1 MRTTL
6 VTFYFLAAILS
17 SCGIYAALNDTT
29 RQIVAD
35 ALFEALNSVDSA
47 ATTEPSVA
55 DGSIVSSQ
63 IANDASKKL
72 QFTGDVLEVAT
83 QILVSKYGV
92 GILGD
97 ANEVLEELNS
107 GDAEG
112 RKKRNVNED
121 ANVNSFISRLR
132 VKREATSSD
141 YSNPTTN
148 QTCKG
153 PPTSCSDPTHD
164 RIRSITGYCNNRAKP
179 TQANS
184 VTAIR
189 RLLGTTSY
197 SDGLQVIRNS
207 SVTGSELP
215 STRLVSNKLHDE
227 GSTPNF
233 SPSVNHLHMQI
244 GQFIAHDIIF
254 MPSSVAK
261 DGSSLNCTSCSSP
274 TNISSNCAPIP
285 APSDDKYFFPISKT
299 EPRCIRLTRALNGQS
314 GFGVRTQIDQNTHYL
329 DMSTV
334 YGSADCEAE
343 TVRSF
348 QNGLLKTYIG
358 IGYVLPPQNPND
370 TNCQSKNPYYCFTA
384 GDFRNCL
391 HPGLLPL
398 HSVFIKEHNRLAAKV
413 KTAQPSWND
422 EQIYQFVRRIMVA
435 QWQHIVYNEYLP
447 KLLTDK
453 YLTDFNLKPLQP
465 GSGPFTGYNTSMD
478 ASLSGEFAA
487 SAFRF
492 GHSQSRQD
500 FARQD
505 ATNKSL
511 GAYDLGYNIFYS
523 DQMYNTNAGGWQ
535 TVLMGLIKTAAMQ
548 VDRYFSFPI
557 RNQLFEIRGQNASG
571 VDLISVN
578 IMRGRDVGLLPYV
591 KYRTLVGLTAVNA
604 WTDLSSTFS
613 AANLAALKT
622 VYADPADIDLYSGIV
637 METPL
642 SGGQLGPTA
651 SWIIAEQFRALKT
664 GDRFYYENQVTN
676 TVGFTP
682 TQIDAIRRVK
692 LAKIFCE
699 NTDII
704 TSINSNIFDL
714 EMSSPQYEL
723 NEQTTRQCCAVHHA
737 EDIGNQVRAFAT
749 HFNAHIRPQLV
760 GAERRVQKVRHTLT
774 KMMRLW
780 PLVCETALKMEW
792 HFFDN
797 RDQFLRRVKKYILLG
812 RRCVRRLNRA
822 VDKNSVEAFPENEV
836 TLPPNLIMYHHRAPN
851 NHTI

>member
-1 MRTTL
+1 MRTTVSL
-6 VTFYFLAAILS
+6 IYSLASLFTCHAI
-17 SCGIYAALNDTT
+17 LNDTT

-35 ALFEALNSVDSA
+35 ALFEALNSVDTA

-63 IANDASKKL
+63 IANEASKKM
-72 QFTGDVLEVAT
+72 QFTGDVLEEAT

-92 GILGD
+92 SILED
-97 ANEVLEELNS
+97 ANEVLAELNS
-107 GDAEG
+107 GDSAA
-112 RKKRNVNED
+112 RKKRNVDED
-121 ANVNSFISRLR
+121 EEEVEEENFVSRLR
-132 VKREATSSD
+132 VKRQARRGGSREDSGRKKRSSGEAKSSD
-141 YSNPTTN
+141 YSNPISN

-153 PPTSCSDPTHD
+153 PPTSCSDSTHD

-184 VTAIR
+184 VTAVR

-197 SDGLQVIRNS
+197 SDGLQTIRNK
-207 SVTGSELP
+207 SVSGAVLP
-215 STRLVSNKLHDE
+215 STRLISNKLHDE
-227 GSTPNF
+227 GSSPNF

-274 TNISSNCAPIP
+274 TTVSSNCAPIP
-285 APSDDKYFFPISKT
+285 APSDDKYFLPVSNT
-299 EPRCIRLTRALNGQS
+299 ESRCIRLTRALNGQS
-314 GFGVRTQIDQNTHYL
+314 AFGVRTQIDQNTHYL
-329 DMSTV
+329 DMSSV
-334 YGSADCEAE
+334 YGSADCEAQ

-348 QNGLLKTYIG
+348 QNGLLKTYTG
-358 IGYVLPPQNPND
+358 IGYVLPPQNSND

-398 HSVFIKEHNRLAAKV
+398 HTVFIKEHNRLAVKV
-413 KTAQPSWND
+413 KAAQSSWND
-422 EQIYQFVRRIMVA
+422 EQIYQFVRKIMVA

-447 KLLTDK
+447 KLLADK
-453 YLTDFNLKPLQP
+453 YLTDFKLKPLKP
-465 GSGPFTGYNTSMD
+465 GAGAFTGYNTSMD
-478 ASLSGEFAA
+478 ASLSAEFAA

-511 GAYDLGYNIFYS
+511 GAYDLGNNIFYA
-523 DQMYNTNAGGWQ
+523 DQVYNKNAGGWE
-535 TVLMGLIKTAAMQ
+535 TMLMGLIKTAAMQ

-591 KYRTLVGLTAVNA
+591 KYRTLVGLSAVSTWN
-604 WTDLSSTFS
+604 DLSSTFS
-613 AANLAALKT
+613 ATNLAALKT
-622 VYADPADIDLYSGIV
+622 VYADPADVDLYTGIV

-642 SGGQLGPTA
+642 SGGGQLGPTA

-704 TSINSNIFDL
+704 TSINSDMFDL
-714 EMSSPQYEL
+714 NSSQVACSSIP
-723 NEQTTRQCCAVHHA
+723 
-737 EDIGNQVRAFAT
+737 DID
-749 HFNAHIRPQLV
+749 
-760 GAERRVQKVRHTLT
+760 
-774 KMMRLW
+774 
-780 PLVCETALKMEW
+780 LKL
-792 HFFDN
+792 FF
-797 RDQFLRRVKKYILLG
+797 
-812 RRCVRRLNRA
+812 
-822 VDKNSVEAFPENEV
+822 
-836 TLPPNLIMYHHRAPN
+836 
-851 NHTI
+851 